1 MGTVAYNQR
10 RLEDAERLLRE
21 ALARA
26 DRMTEREQL
35 RTRVTY
41 YDVMGNAEQARD
53 QGEALVAKFP
63 SDAAGLT
70 NLALA
75 HFKAW
80 HFSRALE
87 VGRQAAALYPKNV
100 LRQSNVAL
108 YALYASDFD
117 TAAQQVALV
126 RSLIADYPYAQLATT
141 MIDVAAGRWNEAAA
155 GYERL
160 ATLGAPGPSLAT
172 HGLAD
177 MERHR
182 GRLQQAEGLLDQAL
196 QGADAASRDRLRT
209 ALAGVR
215 AARGNR
221 RGALD
226 LLQHLSDDAV
236 EPGALMEA
244 GETYLAI
251 GRRADATALGSRLQR
266 RLGIQGET
274 FAAVLHAE
282 IALADGR
289 ARDAQASLLEARK
302 KADAWLVRY
311 WLGRSYLAMGAFA
324 EADSE
329 FERVSPPPGRG
340 PRRLSRRLPHLPS
353 PRGRGTTTRASR
365 EPGSTA
371 RQRFELV
378 PRPSSPSKTVATR
391 TGGLVA
397 DASRRLTRTDE
408 R

>member
-1 MGTVAYNQR
+1 
-10 RLEDAERLLRE
+10 
-21 ALARA
+21 
-26 DRMTEREQL
+26 MTEREQL

-160 ATLGAPGPSLAT
+160 ATLVRRAPAWPRTGWPTWNGTAAGCSRPRGCSIRPCRGRT
-172 HGLAD
+172 
-177 MERHR
+177 RHR
-182 GRLQQAEGLLDQAL
+182 
-196 QGADAASRDRLRT
+196 
-209 ALAGVR
+209 
-215 AARGNR
+215 
-221 RGALD
+221 
-226 LLQHLSDDAV
+226 
-236 EPGALMEA
+236 
-244 GETYLAI
+244 AI
-251 GRRADATALGSRLQR
+251 A
-266 RLGIQGET
+266 
-274 FAAVLHAE
+274 
-282 IALADGR
+282 
-289 ARDAQASLLEARK
+289 
-302 KADAWLVRY
+302 
-311 WLGRSYLAMGAFA
+311 
-324 EADSE
+324 
-329 FERVSPPPGRG
+329 
-340 PRRLSRRLPHLPS
+340 
-353 PRGRGTTTRASR
+353 
-365 EPGSTA
+365 
-371 RQRFELV
+371 
-378 PRPSSPSKTVATR
+378 
-391 TGGLVA
+391 
-397 DASRRLTRTDE
+397 
-408 R
+408 